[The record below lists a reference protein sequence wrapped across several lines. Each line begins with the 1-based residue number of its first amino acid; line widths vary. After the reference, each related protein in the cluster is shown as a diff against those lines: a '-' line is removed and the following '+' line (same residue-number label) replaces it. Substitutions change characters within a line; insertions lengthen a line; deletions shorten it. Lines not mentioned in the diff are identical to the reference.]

1 MHEFIDVDEDRPAQ
15 PNSTPHM
22 SPSNLAPLRRYPQP
36 PSGSS
41 MQGQATSL
49 PSPPD
54 VPHYG
59 DAPHPCAP
67 PNREPSGCGQHVPY
81 GRAGS
86 VSAPDRSPGL
96 RNHPQFRATNGRL
109 SEGVRALLGPQY
121 YGSRSNGR
129 PTEHPSNETQ
139 TSDLGYVPGFDVI
152 PDHHQP
158 MAPPA
163 TYSHPPPAIPC
174 PVSAHPSGN
183 YGQQQVDAYSSPG
196 TRRKLP
202 RAAQAC
208 DPCRHRKAKCDEG
221 RPECHH
227 CRINNLKCFYK
238 DVPPSK
244 QDKQTAAMTEKLDVL
259 DDNINKLLQM
269 SEKHGRQINMLQT
282 YLPSELKA
290 RFQGVPKNTSKSTSH
305 VPLMTEKQA
314 RGLQTTP
321 EQAPPSQDQYHD
333 GLADLH
339 ATAGF
344 RHPVKH
350 TTAVQHLL
358 SWPTIRPLFPKGKDT
373 ELTGAY
379 AMDLET
385 RRGLRLYGCGEGQD
399 VTDSDTDDAGPARR
413 SVSDKRIND
422 APSSSSSKGVWGKG
436 ELPAR
441 SSGTNSSSGGHP
453 GYLASNDGLILEAD
467 LVESS
472 VNAYMANIHIMHPF
486 LDNRVLRKM
495 VSRFKQRYVWAYSQL
510 SQRQPNAGKRKRT
523 ANKFPGTTSDGAVP
537 NRPCVSGLGGVPG
550 IEHSIANAIVL
561 LVIALGRVCAHKDS
575 LPGPTPATSTSTSN
589 RSPHSRPPPS
599 ISAPNSPT
607 VHRGMKL
614 EQSGVN
620 TFDPTYTGGKNTDV
634 IPGLAYYA
642 VAAEILGELCGVNLS
657 YIQANLL
664 AGLYM
669 GQLARN
675 FPSYIFISNACRSC
689 QVLIDSTD
697 YKAGRIK
704 PARRN
709 LINFA
714 FWTCLQLE
722 GDILAELQLPQSGI
736 TRYEIKMQCEMPN
749 AMTLEPSTD
758 DATPAASA
766 PETILRY
773 YFSQVQLRRT
783 LNDIHYNLYED
794 KHKCNGADQEEIE
807 EPPPFGI
814 MRTLDDNLENWRNLL
829 NDWNWDDNDHMSSD
843 INVARMRAKY
853 YGAKYIIHRPALQYA
868 LTFCS
873 GMGGFPTPR
882 SHRSE
887 SPAAGPSYQPQLVSH
902 GEAVGL
908 SARRQT
914 RTGPPTPAIERLD
927 PRARKGAEACI
938 WAAIRSTTAFDRV
951 PERIIITNIF
961 CTAHA

>member
-15 PNSTPHM
+15 PNPIPHM
-22 SPSNLAPLRRYPQP
+22 SPSNLAPLHRYPQP

-49 PSPPD
+49 PPPTD
-54 VPHYG
+54 VPYYG
-59 DAPHPCAP
+59 DASHPGAP
-67 PNREPSGCGQHVPY
+67 PNREPSWRGQHAPY
-81 GRAGS
+81 DRAGS
-86 VSAPDRSPGL
+86 VSTPDRSPGL
-96 RNHPQFRATNGRL
+96 RNHPQFQATNRRL
-109 SEGVRALLGPQY
+109 SEGVPALSGPQY
-121 YGSRSNGR
+121 YGSRSNSY
-129 PTEHPSNETQ
+129 PTEHPSHETQ
-139 TSDLGYVPGFDVI
+139 TSDLDYVPGFDVI

-158 MAPPA
+158 MAPSA
-163 TYSHPPPAIPC
+163 TYSHPLPATPC
-174 PVSAHPSGN
+174 PASAHPSDY
-183 YGQQQVDAYSSPG
+183 YGQQRIDTHSSPG

-244 QDKQTAAMTEKLDVL
+244 QDRQTAAMTEKLDVL
-259 DDNINKLLQM
+259 DENINKLLQM
-269 SEKHGRQINMLQT
+269 SEKHGRQISMLQT

-290 RFQGVPKNTSKSTSH
+290 RFQGVPKSTSKSTSPI
-305 VPLMTEKQA
+305 PLTTEKQA
-314 RGLQTTP
+314 RGLQAAP
-321 EQAPPSQDQYHD
+321 KQAPPSQDRYHD
-333 GLADLH
+333 GLTDLH
-339 ATAGF
+339 ATADF
-344 RHPVKH
+344 RPPVKH

-358 SWPTIRPLFPKGKDT
+358 SWPTIRLLFPKDKET
-373 ELTGAY
+373 ELMGAY

-385 RRGLRLYGCGEGQD
+385 RRGFRLYGCGEGQD
-399 VTDSDTDDAGPARR
+399 VTDSDTDDAGPVRS

-422 APSSSSSKGVWGKG
+422 ASSSASLKGVGGKG
-436 ELPAR
+436 ELLSR
-441 SSGTNSSSGGHP
+441 SSGTNSSGGDHP
-453 GYLASNDGLILEAD
+453 GYLTSYDGLILEDD

-486 LDNRVLRKM
+486 LDNGVLRKM
-495 VSRFKQRYVWAYSQL
+495 VSRFKQRYSWAYPQL
-510 SQRQPNAGKRKRT
+510 SQRQPSAGKRKRT
-523 ANKFPGTTSDGAVP
+523 ANKFPGTTSGGAAP
-537 NRPCVSGLGGVPG
+537 NKPCASGLGGVPE
-550 IEHSIANAIVL
+550 IEHSTANAIVL
-561 LVIALGRVCAHKDS
+561 LVIALGRICAHKDS
-575 LPGPTPATSTSTSN
+575 LPRPTPATSTFPSN
-589 RSPHSRPPPS
+589 RS
-599 ISAPNSPT
+599 
-607 VHRGMKL
+607 RGMKP
-614 EQSGVN
+614 EQSDVN
-620 TFDPTYTGGKNTDV
+620 MFDPTYTGGKNTGV
-634 IPGLAYYA
+634 IPGSAYYA
-642 VAAEILGELCGVNLS
+642 VAAEILGELCGGANLS

-669 GQLARN
+669 AQLARI
-675 FPSYIFISNACRSC
+675 FPSYFFISNACRSC

-749 AMTLEPSTD
+749 AMTLESSTD

-794 KHKCNGADQEEIE
+794 KHRCNGVDQEEAE

-868 LTFCS
+868 LAFCS
-873 GMGGFPTPR
+873 GTGGSSTPR
-882 SHRSE
+882 SHHSE
-887 SPAAGPSYQPQLVSH
+887 SPAVGPSYQPQLVSH
-902 GEAVGL
+902 GEAVSL
-908 SARRQT
+908 RARRQT
-914 RTGPPTPAIERLD
+914 RAGPPTPAIERLD

-951 PERIIITNIF
+951 PERMIITNIF
-961 CTAHA
+961 CTARA